1 MVSVLSSFNGTR
13 LDDDRWVSPPNP
25 DFGLKSYN
33 RAVGNFFLCLKG
45 NVIETTGSIGCLDN
59 VNKNEIWTLKNNN
72 SILDDQ

>member
-13 LDDDRWVSPPNP
+13 LDDRWLSPPIP
-25 DFGLKSYN
+25 DFGLESYN

-59 VNKNEIWTLKNNN
+59 VNKTESWTLKNSNN
-72 SILDDQ
+72 R